1 MSETIELK
9 QGHFEGWAI
18 VEMMG
23 HRKEIG
29 YVTTEAFGAAVL
41 FRVDQPAMP
50 EGREQ
55 VLEYSRMVGEHYC
68 RAGTKVKY
76 GGIGARTVLVAPS
89 SIYALNPCTEA
100 AARKA
105 IDVNVPRPVVLL
117 DVPPQMVITGCQA
130 DPVSDD
136 ARDDDDEEL
145 SRDEANV

>member
-1 MSETIELK
+1 MRAPRMSETLELK

-50 EGREQ
+50 EGRQ
-55 VLEYSRMVGEHYC
+55 VVLEYSRMSGEHYC
-68 RAGTKVKY
+68 LPGTKVKY
-76 GGIGARTVLVAPS
+76 GAVEARTVLVAPG

-105 IDVNVPRPVVLL
+105 IDANIPRPVVLL
-117 DVPPQMVITGCQA
+117 DVPPQTAITARGTAPPDVDSEGA
-130 DPVSDD
+130 DREP
-136 ARDDDDEEL
+136 
-145 SRDEANV
+145 